1 MPPLRVVDGEGDDRE
16 VGCRRPGFGQ
26 RGADH
31 ALPFKEGKDVG
42 GGLVPFRVGRF
53 RDDEG
58 RVRVNDADAQVVAAG
73 QGGERVL

>member
-1 MPPLRVVDGEGDDRE
+1 MNGTGSKRE
-16 VGCRRPGFGQ
+16 TSRTHPGFGQ

-42 GGLVPFRVGRF
+42 GGLMPFGVGRF

-58 RVRVNDADAQVVAAG
+58 RVRVSDADDEVVAAG
-73 QGGERVL
+73 QGGQRVL

>member
-1 MPPLRVVDGEGDDRE
+1 MNGTGSKRE
-16 VGCRRPGFGQ
+16 ASRTHPGFGQ

-31 ALPFKEGKDVG
+31 APPFEEGEDVG